1 MSNEGIAIGP
11 KHTKSLRGERV
22 LAKAEG
28 RTRYFTG
35 LPCVNNHI
43 AERLTSNGSCIVCT
57 NERHKKYKSENSDAI
72 KKKGRDLY
80 AANREKRS
88 KMASEYRKRNPEAA
102 KESQKKWG
110 LANRP
115 KRTAAENARRAA
127 KNQATPLWLTDEHK
141 CQVNLFYET
150 AERLRKISGI
160 DLAVD
165 HMVPIKGKNVTGLHV
180 PWNLCIIGKIE
191 NSSKS
196 NKISELIKYPPPI
209 GVMIS
214 GNALPWNWNKGA

>member
-1 MSNEGIAIGP
+1 MSNNGVAVGP
-11 KHTKSLRGERV
+11 KHTKSLRGERR
-22 LAKAEG
+22 LAKMEG
-28 RTRYFTG
+28 KTRYFTG
-35 LPCVNNHI
+35 LPCISGHV
-43 AERLTSNGSCIVCT
+43 ADRLTASGECVECFS
-57 NERHKKYKSENSDAI
+57 ERSKKRRINNAEKI
-72 KKKGRDLY
+72 KERSRELY
-80 AANREKRS
+80 AADRENRAK
-88 KMASEYRKRNPEAA
+88 KASEYRKRNPEAA

-127 KNQATPLWLTDEHK
+127 KIQATPSWLTDEHK
-141 CQVNLFYET
+141 RHINLFYET
-150 AERLRKISGI
+150 AEKLRKASGI

-191 NSSKS
+191 NSAKN

-209 GVMIS
+209 GVMVS
-214 GNALPWNWNKGA
+214 GGALPWNWNKGA